1 MNLKEIVK
9 TPSTKFV
16 DVRTEQEFE
25 MAHVKDAI
33 NIPLHT
39 LPDNVEKI
47 KNLDAPAIVFYCL
60 SGNRSGQAVS
70 FLKQSVSAINIFGQK
85 RYAMRIWLNPD
96 KMNAYGVA
104 YNEVTN

>member
-1 MNLKEIVK
+1 MTLKEIVK
-9 TPSTKFV
+9 SPRTKFV

-39 LPDNVEKI
+39 IPSNVDLLKS
-47 KNLDAPAIVFYCL
+47 LDADSIVFYCL

-70 FLKQSVSAINIFGQK
+70 FLKQNGMENIYNGGGLHEMN
-85 RYAMRIWLNPD
+85 YLLN
-96 KMNAYGVA
+96 
-104 YNEVTN
+104 

>member
-1 MNLKEIVK
+1 MNLREIVK

-25 MAHVKDAI
+25 MAHIENAI

-39 LPDNVEKI
+39 IPDNIEKI
-47 KNLDAPAIVFYCL
+47 KNMDAPAIVFYCL

-70 FLKQSVSAINIFGQK
+70 FLKQSGMQHIYNCGGIED
-85 RYAMRIWLNPD
+85 LNYLL
-96 KMNAYGVA
+96 N
-104 YNEVTN
+104 

>member
-25 MAHVKDAI
+25 VAHVKDAI

-39 LPDNVEKI
+39 LQDNVQKI
-47 KNLDAPAIVFYCL
+47 KNMDAPAIVFYCL
-60 SGNRSGQAVS
+60 SGNRSGQAVN
-70 FLKQSVSAINIFGQK
+70 FLKQSGMQHVYNGGGIEE
-85 RYAMRIWLNPD
+85 LNYLL
-96 KMNAYGVA
+96 N
-104 YNEVTN
+104 

>member
-70 FLKQSVSAINIFGQK
+70 FLKQSGMQIVYNGGGIED
-85 RYAMRIWLNPD
+85 LNYLL
-96 KMNAYGVA
+96 N
-104 YNEVTN
+104 